1 MTGTDLPTIV
11 IEPPGPGSRR
21 LAAQLHDVESRNVTY
36 VGPDAPIFLERGA
49 GANLQDV
56 DGNVYVDLSAAF
68 AVASV
73 GHSNPRVVAAVAEQ
87 AARLLHGMG
96 DVYPTKEKLELARE
110 LCALAPGPG
119 SKRVLFG
126 VTGADAIEAAVKT
139 AMMATAR
146 PGVICFEGAY
156 HGLSYG
162 ALELT
167 DRDHF
172 RAPFARQLGR
182 FSWRLPFPDDA
193 NWRESIDSIEH
204 MLGASGSHDIGAII
218 VEPIQ
223 GRGGDRLAP
232 LEWLRALRT
241 LCGPDGPVLI
251 FDEVYNG
258 FGRTGRWF
266 ACEHADIA
274 PDLLCVGKGMS
285 AGFPISACI
294 GRADIMDHWP
304 LSSGEAIHTSTFL
317 GSPLGCAAALACIGE
332 LRDRKLVERAAGLG
346 ASIESALN
354 ELQRIAPESIREV
367 RGRGMMWGIQCA
379 DTATATRAM
388 TSALRSGV
396 IVLTSGAR
404 GDVISIAPPL
414 VITEEQLRYAIE
426 TLGTILH

>member
-1 MTGTDLPTIV
+1 MTGNDLPRIV
-11 IEPPGPGSRR
+11 VEPPGPESRR
-21 LAAQLHDVESRNVTY
+21 LASTLHDVESRNVTY
-36 VGPDAPIFLERGA
+36 VGPDAPIFLASGA

-56 DGNVYVDLSAAF
+56 DGNLYIDLSAAF

-87 AARLLHGMG
+87 AGRLLHGMG

-119 SKRVLFG
+119 AKRVLFG
-126 VTGADAIEAAVKT
+126 VTGADAVEAAVKT
-139 AMMATAR
+139 AMMATGK

-182 FSWRLPFPDDA
+182 FSWRLPFPGDA
-193 NWRESIDSIEH
+193 NWQESIDSIER
-204 MLGASGSHDIGAII
+204 MLAASASHDIGALI

-232 LEWLRALRT
+232 LEWLRAVRA
-241 LCGPDGPVLI
+241 LCRADGPVLI
-251 FDEVYNG
+251 FDEVYTG

-266 ACEHADIA
+266 ACEHAGIA

-294 GRADIMDHWP
+294 GRADVMDCWP
-304 LSSGEAIHTSTFL
+304 VSSGEAIHTSTFL
-317 GSPLGCAAALACIGE
+317 GSPLGCAAALACIAE
-332 LRDRKLVERAAGLG
+332 LRDRNLVERAAGLG
-346 ASIESALN
+346 ALIASALD
-354 ELQRIAPESIREV
+354 ELRQAAPGNVREI

-379 DTATATRAM
+379 SPQTAARATTA
-388 TSALRSGV
+388 ALRKGI
-396 IVLTSGAR
+396 IVLSSGAR
-404 GDVISIAPPL
+404 SDVISIAPPL
-414 VITEEQLRYAIE
+414 VIAEEQLRFALE
-426 TLGTILH
+426 TLGTILS

>member
-1 MTGTDLPTIV
+1 MTGTDLPHIV
-11 IEPPGPGSRR
+11 VEPPGPESRR
-21 LAAQLHDVESRNVTY
+21 LSAQLHDVESRNVTY
-36 VGPDAPIFLERGA
+36 VGPEAPIFLKSGA

-56 DGNVYVDLSAAF
+56 DDNVYIDLSAAF

-87 AARLLHGMG
+87 AGRLLHGMG
-96 DVYPTKEKLELARE
+96 DVYPTEEKLELARE
-110 LCALAPGPG
+110 LCAIAPGPG
-119 SKRVLFG
+119 PKRVLFG
-126 VTGADAIEAAVKT
+126 VTGADAIEAALKT
-139 AMMATAR
+139 AMMASGK

-182 FSWRLPFPDDA
+182 FSWRLPFPDET
-193 NWRESIDSIEH
+193 NWQESVDSIER
-204 MLGASGSHDIGAII
+204 MLAASASHDIGALI

-232 LEWLRALRT
+232 LDWLRALRA
-241 LCGPDGPVLI
+241 LCRPGGPVLI
-251 FDEVYNG
+251 FDEVYTG

-266 ACEHADIA
+266 ACEHAGIA

-294 GRADIMDHWP
+294 ARADIMDAWP
-304 LSSGEAIHTSTFL
+304 PSSGEAIHTSTFL
-317 GSPLGCAAALACIGE
+317 GSPLGCAAALACIKE
-332 LRDRKLVERAAGLG
+332 LRDRNLVERAAELG
-346 ASIESALN
+346 VMIESALN
-354 ELQRIAPESIREV
+354 DVRRAAPGNVREI

-379 DTATATRAM
+379 STETAAHAM
-388 TSALRSGV
+388 IAALRKG
-396 IVLTSGAR
+396 IVVLASGAR
-404 GDVISIAPPL
+404 SDVISISPPL
-414 VITEEQLRYAIE
+414 VISEEQLRFAVE